1 MLTKVKFSKIA
12 IVGFLTVLIWVYADM
27 ALDETHPVPNVSI
40 GIVASSRPE
49 LWATFSGEDES
60 PVSWVTLKHI
70 VLKGPTSKIAEV
82 KRELSNGFLKLSFSL
97 NPEYLGMTTA
107 GSHTLAVLDFLRK
120 STEIRELGG
129 LTVESCEP
137 DTLTVNV
144 EVLEERTLTVQCF
157 DQGGR
162 PQEARRIEPETV
174 TMFVPESWGRDR
186 PARLVLRPSEIEQ
199 ARAGT
204 ILQRPYIALADGQR
218 RQADTLVRVRL
229 LPQEEQLATFQV
241 GGVNVGLRFSPI
253 TQNHMVQFEGDDEAK
268 AMSQIAI
275 RATQRAKEAYE
286 AEAYKVTLDIYDLDR
301 TQSGW
306 VPRQLRY
313 NFPDEFV
320 RLGEIEL
327 DQDPVEVRFKLVSPS
342 E

>member
-186 PARLVLRPSEIEQ
+186 PARLVLSPNEIEQ
-199 ARAGT
+199 ARVRAV
-204 ILQRPYIALADGQR
+204 LQRPYIALADGQR

-229 LPQEEQLATFQV
+229 LPQEEQLGTFQV
-241 GGVNVGLRFSPI
+241 GGVIVGIRFSPI
-253 TQNHMVQFEGDDEAK
+253 TQKYTVQFKEEAL
-268 AMSQIAI
+268 AMSQVAI

-286 AEAYKVTLDIYDLDR
+286 AEAYKVTLDIYDTDLNETD
-301 TQSGW
+301 W

-313 NFPDEFV
+313 NFPDEYL

-327 DQDPVEVRFKLVSPS
+327 DQNPVEVRFKLMPPS
-342 E
+342 D

>member
-1 MLTKVKFSKIA
+1 MLGKIKFSKIA
-12 IVGFLTVLIWVYADM
+12 IVAFLTVLIWVYADM

-49 LWATFSGEDES
+49 LWATFSGQDES

-82 KRELSNGFLKLSFSL
+82 KRELSNGLLKLNFSL
-97 NPEYLGMTTA
+97 NPEYLGMTTP
-107 GSHTLAVLDFLRK
+107 GPHTLVVLDFLRK

-137 DTLTVNV
+137 NTLTVNV
-144 EVLEERTLTVQCF
+144 EVLVERTLTVQCF
-157 DQGGR
+157 DRGGR
-162 PQEARRIEPETV
+162 PQEARSIEPETV
-174 TMFVPESWGRDR
+174 DMFVPESWGRDR
-186 PARLVLRPSEIEQ
+186 PARLVLSPNEIEQ
-199 ARAGT
+199 ARVRAV
-204 ILQRPYIALADGQR
+204 LQRPHIALADGQR

-229 LPQEEQLATFQV
+229 LPEEDQLATFQV
-241 GGVNVGLRFSPI
+241 GGVVVGHRFSPV
-253 TQNHMVQFEGDDEAK
+253 TQGKYTVQFENEAL

-275 RATQRAKEAYE
+275 RATPRAREAYE
-286 AEAYKVTLDIYDLDR
+286 AEAYKVTLDVYDQDR
-301 TQSGW
+301 SETGW
-306 VPRQLRY
+306 IPRKLRY
-313 NFPDEFV
+313 NLPDEYV

-327 DQDPVEVRFKLVSPS
+327 DQHPVEVRFKLVSPS